1 MGLEASKKV
10 GAFSEVFKVV
20 PGACREVAELFQN
33 YEINRSPWW
42 ERVWRIA
49 AGSIGLHALVVVSV
63 LYIPGFREAFN
74 IASVFSSAKYVDEAY
89 NKTVIGDR
97 AVLINTKDVFEYPPG
112 YFSNPAIVDPLAPQV
127 IATATPVPLPPPPPP
142 MRLPKIKPTP
152 VPAVASASPAPSP
165 QASPTAEQAAGIT
178 EGMTKEEQNKKLD
191 DIAAKNNIERPNE
204 DTINKKPLKDWLAKA
219 KEAKDK
225 NEFDVNGP
233 IEITIEA
240 DRGPDGTLINWQVVS
255 KKGDPKLEPYVKDFV
270 AALSDS
276 RALSFLKDVNHIRL
290 AVSLTETEVTVKV
303 SSEVDSEARAS
314 QIAKGYSILLIGGRI
329 AKKGQTEEVIYKN
342 TKISTNGKAVEVNFT
357 MPRKEATDILAK
369 LATS

>member
-1 MGLEASKKV
+1 
-10 GAFSEVFKVV
+10 
-20 PGACREVAELFQN
+20 VAEIFQN

-49 AGSIGLHALVVVSV
+49 AVSIGLHALAVASV
-63 LYIPGFREAFN
+63 LYVPAFREAFN
-74 IASVFSSAKYVDEAY
+74 IARVFSGAKYVDEAY
-89 NKTVIGDR
+89 RKTAIGDR

-112 YFSNPAIVDPLAPQV
+112 YFNNTVADPLAPQV

-142 MRLPKIKPTP
+142 RPVRLPKVKPPPAPAAVAAASP
-152 VPAVASASPAPSP
+152 VPSPKASPSP
-165 QASPTAEQAAGIT
+165 VADQTAGIT

-225 NEFDVNGP
+225 NEFDVTQP
-233 IEITIEA
+233 IEIIIEA
-240 DRGPDGTLINWQVVS
+240 DRGPDGTLVNAQVVS

-303 SSEVDSEARAS
+303 SSEVDSEDRAS

-342 TKISTNGKAVEVNFT
+342 TKISTNGKAVEINFT

-369 LATS
+369 LSTS

>member
-1 MGLEASKKV
+1 
-10 GAFSEVFKVV
+10 
-20 PGACREVAELFQN
+20 VAELFQN

-42 ERVWRIA
+42 EGVWRVA
-49 AGSIGLHALVVVSV
+49 AGSVGLHAIMVAAV
-63 LYIPGFREAFN
+63 LYVPGFREAFN
-74 IASVFSSAKYVDEAY
+74 IARVFSGAKYVDEAY
-89 NKTVIGDR
+89 NKTSIGDR
-97 AVLINTKDVFEYPPG
+97 AILINTKDVFEYPPG
-112 YFSNPAIVDPLAPQV
+112 YFNNPALVDPLAPQV
-127 IATATPVPLPPPPPP
+127 IATATPVPLPPLPPPV
-142 MRLPKIKPTP
+142 RLPKIKPTP
-152 VPAVASASPAPSP
+152 APAVAAASPVPSPAASP
-165 QASPTAEQAAGIT
+165 QASPAGDQTAGLT

-191 DIAAKNNIERPNE
+191 DIAARNKIERPNE

-219 KEAKDK
+219 KEAKEK

-240 DRGPDGTLINWQVVS
+240 DRGPDGTLLNAQVVS
-255 KKGDPKLEPYVKDFV
+255 KKGDPKLEPYVKDFI

-290 AVSLTETEVTVKV
+290 VVSLTETDVTVKV
-303 SSEVDSEARAS
+303 SSEVDSEDRAS

-369 LATS
+369 LSTS